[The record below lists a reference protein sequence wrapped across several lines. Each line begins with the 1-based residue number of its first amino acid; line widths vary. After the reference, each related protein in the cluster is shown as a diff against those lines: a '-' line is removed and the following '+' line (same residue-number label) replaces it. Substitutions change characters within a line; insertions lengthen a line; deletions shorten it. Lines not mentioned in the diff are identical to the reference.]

1 MQDFRCVCW
10 RFSDSFWRWRTEGE
24 MVQLQTP
31 TWMKMSDRTG
41 QTAAFFHFSWLVLE
55 PWRFIWG
62 VTLFSRWVLVC
73 DHSIKSSHS
82 AQADSWFQPM
92 VWNKNRIFLMKK
104 YLTDTCNHGNCA
116 QYPSAVTLKFIP
128 FHSEQMNEKFV
139 WKQTEVEC
147 LEGRDTAG
155 PLTFH
160 RAPSHPLNASFQ
172 FAVVRG
178 SHWFVALS

>member
-1 MQDFRCVCW
+1 MQDFRCVW
-10 RFSDSFWRWRTEGE
+10 EGFQILSEDGGLKVRWSSSRPPPEWKCLTEPDK
-24 MVQLQTP
+24 QLL
-31 TWMKMSDRTG
+31 
-41 QTAAFFHFSWLVLE
+41 FFHFSWLVLE